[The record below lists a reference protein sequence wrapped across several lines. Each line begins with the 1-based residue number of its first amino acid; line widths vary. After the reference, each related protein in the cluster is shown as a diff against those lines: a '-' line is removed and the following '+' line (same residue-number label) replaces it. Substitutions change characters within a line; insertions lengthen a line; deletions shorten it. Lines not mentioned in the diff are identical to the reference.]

1 MNQFCKTQDFLVM
14 IRQYIHTFLNHL
26 VFEQFNINKVNKKVR
41 VPEILSSYVVNTD
54 LVGVEE
60 DKHTAR

>member
-1 MNQFCKTQDFLVM
+1 M